1 MVEIDDICWILMCCC
16 LCVFIKLINLEGKVE
31 FNKLIFVDKIFIVY
45 YLWYMNGVYII
56 VIIWFDIFCIYSIME

>member
-1 MVEIDDICWILMCCC
+1 MVEIDVICWILMCCC

-45 YLWYMNGVYII
+45 YL
-56 VIIWFDIFCIYSIME
+56 